1 MPATPTMRS
10 QRLLARHRCE
20 QEYPSTCSEAQPRS
34 FTRVRTKVRAMRLS
48 WRVGL
53 GSLCTCALI
62 LGLLSGACA
71 SEAGAELVD
80 QLTWRSPALIDS
92 PSPGL
97 NGLRGLRAISC
108 PTVSLCAAIDASGNV
123 VTSTDPGGADTWN
136 VAHVDS
142 NTTNC
147 GYPVVPCQA
156 RFLGVSCVSISWCL
170 AWDEAG
176 YVLTSTAPTIGAAG
190 WSNTK
195 IIDPMNDRLRAVSCP
210 SASLCVAV
218 GGQGDVFTSTTPAGS
233 RDAWHSALVDS
244 GPCPLG
250 ANSGTPTVPLCHDKS
265 LGTGPPGPRW
275 LLAISCPSVALCVA
289 GDAEGN
295 VLTST
300 DPTGGPG
307 AWKVTYVDHEIEAGS
322 MAVDD
327 QAELISIA
335 CPSVSLC
342 IASDG
347 AGNVLTSKDPTGG
360 ASAWTLRRVVHVESA
375 PPTALEDLSCPSTMR
390 CLGLYRHG
398 TDYADVNYDA
408 FGEGSWNPVSIDGVK
423 PPPSVS
429 CPSSSPLCVT
439 ADATGIS
446 CPSTQLCVA
455 VDEAGNAIIGEARP
469 LSISRIKV
477 LLRAAAR
484 PRRRPSIGCLLRR
497 GSISL
502 PFVPLLEGQVRI
514 RWRTARIAKGPHPGV
529 QLIASGQY
537 NFRTLASRRIK
548 LRLTRVGRKVLR
560 QHHRLAMTS
569 EITFSPLGS
578 KPITAT
584 GALVLRR

>member
-1 MPATPTMRS
+1 
-10 QRLLARHRCE
+10 
-20 QEYPSTCSEAQPRS
+20 
-34 FTRVRTKVRAMRLS
+34 VRAMR
-48 WRVGL
+48 
-53 GSLCTCALI
+53 
-62 LGLLSGACA
+62 LSGACA
-71 SEAGAELVD
+71 SEAGAELVG
-80 QLTWRSPALIDS
+80 QLTWRSPVLVDS
-92 PSPGL
+92 SSPGL
-97 NGLRGLRAISC
+97 NGIRGLRAISC
-108 PTVSLCAAIDASGNV
+108 PTVSLCVAVDASGNV
-123 VTSTDPGGADTWN
+123 VTSNDPSGGAETWR

-147 GYPVVPCQA
+147 GYPSAPCQA
-156 RFLGVSCVSISWCL
+156 RFLGVSCASESWCL

-176 YVLTSTAPTIGAAG
+176 HVLVSAAPTLGAGG

-195 IIDPMNDRLRAVSCP
+195 IVDPTEDRLRAVSCP
-210 SASLCVAV
+210 SVSLCVAV
-218 GGQGDVFTSTTPAGS
+218 GSQGDVLTSTAPAGG
-233 RDAWHSALVDS
+233 RDIWHSALVDS

-250 ANSGTPTVPLCHDKS
+250 ARAGAPTVPLCHDKL

-275 LLAISCPSVALCVA
+275 LQAISCPSVYLCVA

-300 DPTGGPG
+300 DPTGGIG
-307 AWKVTYVDHEIEAGS
+307 AWNIAYVDDQIEHGS
-322 MAVDD
+322 MALED

-342 IASDG
+342 VASDG
-347 AGNVLTSKDPTGG
+347 AGNVLTSKNPRGG
-360 ASAWTLRRVVHVESA
+360 ASAWTLTKVLHVESA
-375 PPTALEDLSCPSTMR
+375 PPTALEDLSCPSTTR
-390 CLGLYRHG
+390 CLGLYQHRY

-408 FGEGSWNPVSIDGVK
+408 FGEGSWNPVSIDGVE

-439 ADATGIS
+439 AAATGIS

-469 LSISRIKV
+469 LSTSRIKV
-477 LLRAAAR
+477 LLRAAAK
-484 PRRRPSIGCLLRR
+484 PRGRPSIRSLLRR

-502 PFVPLLEGQVRI
+502 PFAPLLEGQVRI
-514 RWRTARIAKGPHPGV
+514 RWRTARIAKGPHPGPL
-529 QLIASGQY
+529 LIASGQY
-537 NFRTLASRRIK
+537 DFRTLASQRIQ
-548 LRLTRVGRKVLR
+548 LRLTRAGREVLR

-569 EITFSPLGS
+569 EITFSPPGS
-578 KPITAT
+578 KPVTAA